1 TARIDYVELPG
12 GEIAA
17 SKRFYSAVF
26 GWQFK
31 DWGPDYA
38 DSADAGTG
46 FGLNAGA
53 EHRPAHP
60 FPVVHVD
67 DLEAAL
73 AAVRRAGGAVTK
85 RVRDVMPG
93 LVFAPRQGGSVYRL
107 YRDIRFSRDKRPY
120 KTHVAA
126 LLWDGVEKHDSP
138 GVYLHVSPEEVIFGG
153 GIYLFEEAR
162 L

>member
-1 TARIDYVELPG
+1 MTARIDYVELPG

-85 RVRDVMPG
+85 EIFSYPGGRRFHFRDVAG
-93 LVFAPRQGGSVYRL
+93 NELGCWS
-107 YRDIRFSRDKRPY
+107 
-120 KTHVAA
+120 
-126 LLWDGVEKHDSP
+126 EK
-138 GVYLHVSPEEVIFGG
+138 G
-153 GIYLFEEAR
+153 
-162 L
+162 